1 MQAPAAE
8 RVAAVCA
15 LLRIPGIGARKARRA
30 LERCGPPEQWS
41 GANRREL
48 QIAGLPETALRAVL
62 EARPEKRDI
71 AWTSAENHHLLLWG
85 EAGYPALL
93 GEIPDPPPA
102 LFISGDPNLL
112 SQPQI
117 AIVGA
122 RNPTMSGREIAAE
135 FAGFLVGAGF
145 VITSGLALGIDAAAH
160 SGALAGPGQTLAV
173 MGTGPDRVY
182 PRRHVDLAEKI
193 VATGALISEFPPGIP
208 PLPEHFP
215 RRNRIISG
223 LSLGTLV
230 VEAAFGSGSLI
241 TARYALEQGRE
252 VFAVPGSILSP
263 LSRGCHALIREGAAL
278 VERGADIL
286 ESLGTIMPV
295 PTATSTEAGQ
305 TNEYDPQYHL
315 LLDALGFNPVGI
327 DALAERCGLTPQA
340 VSSMLLILELQGE
353 VEALPGARYA
363 RIRRNEG
370 IR

>member
-1 MQAPAAE
+1 VPAPAIE

-41 GANRREL
+41 GASRREFQL
-48 QIAGLPETALRAVL
+48 AGLPETALRTVL
-62 EARPEKRDI
+62 EARPEKRDL
-71 AWTSAENHHLLLWG
+71 AWANTANHHLLLWG

-102 LFISGDPNLL
+102 LFVSGDPDLL
-112 SQPQI
+112 SRPQI

-145 VITSGLALGIDAAAH
+145 VITSGLALGIDSAAH
-160 SGALAGPGQTLAV
+160 SGALEVSGRTLAV

-182 PRRHVDLAEKI
+182 PRRHVKLAEKI
-193 VATGALISEFPPGIP
+193 VATGALISEFPPGTP

-223 LSLGTLV
+223 LSLATLV
-230 VEAAFGSGSLI
+230 VEATLGSGSLI

-252 VFAVPGSILSP
+252 VFAVPGSVLSP
-263 LSRGCHALIREGAAL
+263 LSRGCHALIREGATL
-278 VERGADIL
+278 IERGADIL
-286 ESLGTIMPV
+286 ESLGTIMPPSSV
-295 PTATSTEAGQ
+295 TSTEVEQ
-305 TNEYDPQYHL
+305 TNECDPEYRL

-327 DALAERCGLTPQA
+327 DALSERCGLTSQA
-340 VSSMLLILELQGE
+340 ISSMLLLLELQGE

-370 IR
+370 TR